1 MKTLISCLLAIAVV
15 MCMAVAP
22 QKAEAQHCFQ
32 QQVVQRVVVPQHV
45 QQFQRVQVQQFVQP
59 YAVQQQI
66 VVPQFQRQQVVVQQ
80 PFVQKQRI
88 VTRQRVSGFGG
99 SSNFVQ
105 RASLLGAFGRDAQRF
120 SAVRVGIGF

>member
-22 QKAEAQHCFQ
+22 QKADAQHRFQ
-32 QQVVQRVVVPQHV
+32 QQVVQRVVVPQFV
-45 QQFQRVQVQQFVQP
+45 QPYAVQQQFVQP

-66 VVPQFQRQQVVVQQ
+66 VVPQFQRQRVVVQQ

-105 RASLLGAFGRDAQRF
+105 RASLLGVFGRDAQRF

>member
-1 MKTLISCLLAIAVV
+1 MMKFLTTCLLGLMMIV
-15 MCMAVAP
+15 MFTFSAQSAD
-22 QKAEAQHCFQ
+22 AQHRFQ
-32 QQVVQRVVVPQHV
+32 QQVVQRVVVPQFV
-45 QQFQRVQVQQFVQP
+45 QPYAVQQQFVQP

-66 VVPQFQRQQVVVQQ
+66 VVPQFQRQRVVVQQ